1 MFSFDR
7 SLSDWP
13 SVIEKNYLSFF
24 NKKRK
29 QRKNKRNTNQ
39 IPLKTF
45 GFEIDVRI
53 RIREGR
59 IRNIGNHFLSHKLNY
74 GGVSREIGRK
84 RAVSRNAN
92 EFALNAFLSLSNLPI
107 NRLILA
113 DSLLIAPSGGRIA
126 RHLNSSFPSWRAR
139 ENRSFET
146 LFSRR
151 QVVKG
156 GRNDRRERRLSDK
169 RGIL

>member
-1 MFSFDR
+1 MAF
-7 SLSDWP
+7 
-13 SVIEKNYLSFF
+13 VIEKNYLSFF

-126 RHLNSSFPSWRAR
+126 RHLNSSFPSC

-146 LFSRR
+146 LLSRR

>member
-13 SVIEKNYLSFF
+13 SLSKRIIFLSLIKKGNREKINESNSFENF
-24 NKKRK
+24 WIR
-29 QRKNKRNTNQ
+29 
-39 IPLKTF
+39 
-45 GFEIDVRI
+45 IDVRI

-126 RHLNSSFPSWRAR
+126 RHLNSSFPSC

-146 LFSRR
+146 LLSRR